1 MIRNE
6 LLDSNHNGMLSTQS
20 AQGVIQVTGVRPTTG
35 QRSTQRFDGE
45 SEIMHGAVSA
55 ALESTTAT
63 RTGRKSRPA
72 RISGAESA
80 QVLEIAR
87 DLQVV
92 PFADLAVPAPVVEQV
107 LPRERSEVLSRGLN
121 IVMATIGLILASPL
135 ILLIAIAIK
144 LTSRGPVLYSQSR
157 VGVDRRGR
165 FGKADERRVYD
176 LGGRPFTM
184 YKFRTMHVNAEA
196 DGRAVWAKKVDPRV
210 TLVGGVL
217 RRTRLDEL
225 PQLYNVL
232 RGDMNIVGPRP
243 ERPTIFA
250 DLRDNIPEYPMRQRV
265 KPGITGWAQI
275 NQCYDVSMDCVRE
288 KVRYDLEYLRRQSIA
303 EDLRIMTMTVP
314 VMLFRKGGW

>member
-1 MIRNE
+1 
-6 LLDSNHNGMLSTQS
+6 ML
-20 AQGVIQVTGVRPTTG
+20 
-35 QRSTQRFDGE
+35 
-45 SEIMHGAVSA
+45 GAVSA
-55 ALESTTAT
+55 ALESTTK

-72 RISGAESA
+72 RGGNSDSPHLIEITRE
-80 QVLEIAR
+80 LE
-87 DLQVV
+87 VV
-92 PFADLAVPAPVVEQV
+92 PFADLRTEATSIEQVVPA
-107 LPRERSEVLSRGLN
+107 ERSESLSRAFN
-121 IVMATIGLILASPL
+121 IALALIGMICGAPL

-144 LTSRGPVLYSQSR
+144 LTSRGPILYSQSR
-157 VGVDRRGR
+157 VGVDRRSR

-184 YKFRTMHVNAEA
+184 YKFRTMHVNAES
-196 DGRAVWAKKVDPRV
+196 DGQAVWAQKMDPRV
-210 TLVGGVL
+210 TMIGRVL

-250 DLRDNIPEYPMRQRV
+250 NLRQNIPHYPLRQRV

-275 NQCYDVSMDCVRE
+275 NQNYDVTMDCVRE
-288 KVRYDLEYLRRQSIA
+288 KVRYDLEYLRRQSIV

>member
-1 MIRNE
+1 
-6 LLDSNHNGMLSTQS
+6 
-20 AQGVIQVTGVRPTTG
+20 V
-35 QRSTQRFDGE
+35 
-45 SEIMHGAVSA
+45 
-55 ALESTTAT
+55 
-63 RTGRKSRPA
+63 
-72 RISGAESA
+72 SGAESA
-80 QVLEIAR
+80 QVIEITR
-87 DLQVV
+87 ELQVV
-92 PFADLAVPAPVVEQV
+92 PFADLVPATPVVEQV
-107 LPRERSEVLSRGLN
+107 TPRERSEALSRGLN
-121 IVMATIGLILASPL
+121 IVLATIGLIVASPL
-135 ILLIAIAIK
+135 ILLIALAVK

-157 VGVDRRGR
+157 VGVDRRSR
-165 FGKADERRVYD
+165 FGKADDRRVYD
-176 LGGRPFTM
+176 LGGRPFMM

-210 TLVGGVL
+210 TLVGRVL

-232 RGDMNIVGPRP
+232 LGDMNIVGPRP

-250 DLRDNIPEYPMRQRV
+250 DLRENIPEYPMRQRV